1 MSSRL
6 EGVGQL
12 EIDGESQTAEYLIE
26 YSDRLGDK
34 LADGQRGP
42 AKRST
47 RGRFTNAAL
56 FSAARRAE
64 NSGKPVWLVLE
75 DQTRHRL
82 TFDYS
87 GTFSLSSAAH

>member
-12 EIDGESQTAEYLIE
+12 EIDGQSQTAEYLIE

-47 RGRFTNAAL
+47 RGRFTNASL

-64 NSGKPVWLVLE
+64 GAGKDVWLVLE

-82 TFDYS
+82 TFDFS
-87 GTFSLSSAAH
+87 GTFSLISPSN